1 MRHWPRDQS
10 CLVQKSLRANT
21 RGEDVS
27 GLARNDRMCSSQ
39 ERRELPRRLS
49 RITMEITTSLGSHTV
64 VARFLRRLF
73 RFHLRYH
80 TIPMMCVPSY
90 SLLFRRP
97 FACVRRWKVAHVRAD
112 TWESERY
119 ISALVWFSFLEPR
132 DLYASHFSL
141 NSFLNHFSGTFV
153 PSARKSLRYI
163 V

>member
-10 CLVQKSLRANT
+10 CLMQKSLRANT

-73 RFHLRYH
+73 RFHLAPPIPHH
-80 TIPMMCVPSY
+80 TDDVCAVVFS
-90 SLLFRRP
+90 SLSPPFRVRPKVKSCTCTSGYVRKRAIYLGSRMVLFS
-97 FACVRRWKVAHVRAD
+97 RA
-112 TWESERY
+112 
-119 ISALVWFSFLEPR
+119 AGPLCFSFL
-132 DLYASHFSL
+132 S
-141 NSFLNHFSGTFV
+141 
-153 PSARKSLRYI
+153 
-163 V
+163 